1 MTPFDWNGLR
11 RGDAV
16 FVHASSVA
24 AEMAVAGTV
33 RFVET
38 EPGRANEVGIR
49 LDGKDRPV
57 VWPPASAVHEQH
69 RAPSG
74 ACWRCDRARAT
85 APG

>member
-1 MTPFDWNGLR
+1 MSPFDWNSLR

-16 FVHASSVA
+16 FVHASTTA
-24 AEMAVAGTV
+24 AESAVAGTV

-49 LDGKDRPV
+49 LEGTDHPV
-57 VWPPASAVHEQH
+57 VWPSASAVHEQH

-74 ACWRCDRARAT
+74 ACWRCDRTQAT
-85 APG
+85 AAG